1 MIRKS
6 PAAYD
11 KMVKK
16 ASPPSPLLKDCLF
29 AFLFG
34 GAICTLAQILAN
46 LYINFGMPEKDAKTL
61 VSVTLIFLSASLTAT
76 GKYDDIAKHAGA
88 GLLVPITGFA
98 NSVSAPA
105 MEFKSEGFIT
115 GMAVKMF
122 VISGPVIVYGIVS
135 SAIYGVIYW
144 IITLFTGG

>member
-1 MIRKS
+1 MKQKS

-11 KMVKK
+11 RMVKK

-46 LYINFGMPEKDAKTL
+46 LYISFGIPEKDAKTL
-61 VSVTLIFLSASLTAT
+61 VSVTLIFLSASLTAA

-135 SAIYGVIYW
+135 SAIYGVIYR

>member
-1 MIRKS
+1 MRMKRKTVE
-6 PAAYD
+6 AYGR
-11 KMVKK
+11 MVEK
-16 ASPPSPLLKDCLF
+16 ASPPSPVVRDCLM

-34 GAICTLAQILAN
+34 GGICTLAQALFN
-46 LYINFGMPEKDAKTL
+46 LYAALGLSEQSAKTT
-61 VSVTLIFLSASLTAT
+61 VSVTLIFLSASLTAC

-98 NSVSAPA
+98 NSVTSPA

-122 VISGPVIVYGIVS
+122 TIAGPVIVYGITA
-135 SAIYGVIYW
+135 SAVYGVIYW
-144 IITLFTGG
+144 LFTLF